1 MSGVRFFYDALVVCL
16 LAFASPYFL
25 YQALRYRK
33 YAPSF
38 RQRFWV
44 SPDVSGVA
52 TAESVW
58 IHAVSVGE
66 VLAARVLIPR
76 LRECYPGLR
85 VVVST
90 TTITG
95 QQVARTALEEV
106 DEVFYC
112 PIDLSFSVTR
122 AVNRFR
128 PRLFIMM
135 ESEIW
140 PNLLYACRRNGT
152 KIVLVNGRISL
163 NSYKRYLLVRPLLKH
178 VLSWISH
185 FCVQDEEAASRLVA
199 LGADSQKITI
209 TKSLKFDA
217 LDVQT
222 TIETDVK
229 RYFHVAP
236 GRQVV
241 VAASTQLEE
250 ENYVLEAFG
259 NVRKKVENLLL
270 VIAPRHPERF
280 AEVERIVARA
290 GYRVVRRSE
299 LRIDTEPLADVV
311 LLDTIGELAQLYP
324 IATVVFVGGSLV
336 PTGGHNILEPARFG
350 KPIVFGH
357 HMENFAEI
365 AELFLSNK
373 AAWQVRSVRELEEA
387 LVVLLSDSI
396 QSARFGAAALALI
409 EENRGALE
417 ETLKSIEAV
426 MRSQKI
432 AVR

>member
-16 LAFASPYFL
+16 LVVASPYFL
-25 YQALRYRK
+25 YQALRYQK

-38 RQRFWV
+38 RQRFLV
-44 SPDVSGVA
+44 SPGESGVA
-52 TAESVW
+52 TTESVW
-58 IHAVSVGE
+58 VHAVSVGE

-76 LRECYPGLR
+76 LRKCYPGLR

-95 QQVARTALEEV
+95 QQIARTALEGV

-178 VLSWISH
+178 VFSWISH
-185 FCVQDEEAASRLVA
+185 FCVQDEEVARRLEA
-199 LGADSQKITI
+199 LGVDSQKITI

-217 LDVQT
+217 SDVRT

-229 RYFHVAP
+229 RYFCVSP
-236 GRQVV
+236 GRQIV
-241 VAASTQLEE
+241 VAASTQLGEE
-250 ENYVLEAFG
+250 SYVLEAFK
-259 NVRKKVENLLL
+259 NVRAKAENLLL

-280 AEVERIVARA
+280 SEVERIAVRA

-299 LRIDTEPLADVV
+299 LKIDTEPLADVV

-336 PTGGHNILEPARFG
+336 PKGGHNILEPARFG

-365 AELFLSNK
+365 ARLFLSNK
-373 AAWQVRSVRELEEA
+373 AAWQVRSVQELEEA
-387 LVVLLSDSI
+387 LTVLLSDSI
-396 QSARFGAAALALI
+396 QSARFGASALALV
-409 EENRGALE
+409 EGNRGALE

-426 MRSQKI
+426 MRSKKI
-432 AVR
+432 TIR